1 MTRHTKGR
9 WIAVGNWIEHED
21 DDVPD
26 IANFDPASMGQ
37 EGRSTGESAANAL
50 LCAAAPGMLEV
61 LQAYIDNYE
70 AGTITNQTSSEV
82 DVTGHLAR
90 LCNNYLDYLAT

>member
-9 WIAVGNWIEHED
+9 WMAVGNWIEHED

-26 IANFDPASMGQ
+26 IANFDPRSMGQ
-37 EGRSTGESAANAL
+37 EGRSVSESSANAM

-70 AGTITNQTSSEV
+70 AGTITNQASSEV

-90 LCNNYLDYLAT
+90 LCYNYLGYLAT